1 MRNLATYEN
10 WLVLEANK
18 TVEYFK
24 AHPELLSHFRTG
36 EEKYG
41 AKMEVWDPKK
51 RGVINQDKDHEL
63 SNKIDKQAGIKF
75 KKAGFS
81 IQMDWPDRQHPRDQD
96 FAEWVSNT
104 EKNYTNSYYYEDFI
118 KVASQSRSS
127 EDFEKNLDS
136 SVISKP
142 QYYRGSWK
150 DFSFWTL
157 LEKNWND
164 FHNIC
169 KWYYTALQSAK
180 NASAKHYDN
189 ELMKLGLS
197 KKDVEVAMTFVQEW
211 TSMSRK
217 KLDPSAWPILKKLSV
232 SPSSLPKYV
241 YRGIFYDG
249 AKIKDQKKFLEQ
261 WSPGMKPGASQGKA
275 TSWSI
280 DRGTAAS
287 FMVDQD
293 FIKYSQSGYYVL
305 LKLEVDPSMVIAD
318 LRNLPVDHLFWN
330 QQEIIIDPAAKN
342 YEVDT
347 IIPGAEDETY
357 REFCRSLKGGQG
369 SMGMN
374 KKDFITRSFL
384 KIPYDTIN
392 INDRIIW
399 KELCFMTLK
408 EVNDTYGTNF
418 FSGAIKDDAKFGD
431 ISFPIAI
438 WMDRYGIAPA
448 YKFTVVSSNEV
459 KITVGFS
466 LDQLSW
472 SSKNAEISQMI
483 KDKGKEDPNFNYF
496 RTTLAIIG
504 DMTIKLVNSNYFNMD
519 FEITLPSKMELIENP
534 FNAPD
539 KQYSD
544 KDKESNKIGNA
555 FFKELYAKFGEKS
568 FKDMLTQEAS
578 KLNVPRNIQ
587 YTIK

>member
-1 MRNLATYEN
+1 MRNLNTYEN
-10 WLVLEANK
+10 WLILEANK

-24 AHPELLSHFRTG
+24 AHPELLSNFRTG
-36 EEKYG
+36 EEKFG
-41 AKMEVWDPKK
+41 AKMEVWDPK
-51 RGVINQDKDHEL
+51 RRRVIDVDKDHEL
-63 SNKIDKQAGIKF
+63 SNKIDKQAGVKF

-81 IQMDWPDRQHPRDQD
+81 IQMDWPDRQHPRNQD
-96 FAEWVSNT
+96 FAEWISNT
-104 EKNYTNSYYYEDFI
+104 ESNYSNSYGYMDFI
-118 KVASQSRSS
+118 KVASESRSS
-127 EDFEKNLDS
+127 EDFDKNLES
-136 SVISKP
+136 SLVSKP

-150 DFSFWTL
+150 DFTFWPL
-157 LEKNWND
+157 IEKNWKE
-164 FHNIC
+164 FQNIC

-189 ELMKLGLS
+189 ELMKLGIS

-217 KLDPSAWPILKKLSV
+217 KLDPSAWPILKKICV

-261 WSPGMKPGASQGKA
+261 WAPGMKPGASQGKA

-293 FIKYSQSGYYVL
+293 FIKDSKSGYYVL

-330 QQEIIIDPAAKN
+330 QQEIIMDPSAKN

-357 REFCRSLKGGQG
+357 REFCKSIKGGQG
-369 SMGMN
+369 AHGMN

-408 EVNDTYGTNF
+408 EVNDTYGTDF
-418 FSGAIKDDAKFGD
+418 FSIAIKDDAKFGD
-431 ISFPIAI
+431 ITFPIAI

-448 YKFTVVSSNEV
+448 YKFTVVSPNEV
-459 KITVGFS
+459 KLTIGFS

-472 SSKNAEISQMI
+472 GSKNPEISQMI

-496 RTTLAIIG
+496 RTTLAVIG
-504 DMTIKLVNSNYFNMD
+504 DMSIKLVNSNYFNMD

-534 FNAPD
+534 FNEPG

-544 KDKESNKIGNA
+544 KDKESNKIGNE
-555 FFKELYAKFGEKS
+555 FFKELYAKFGEKT

>member
-1 MRNLATYEN
+1 MRNLNTYEN
-10 WLVLEANK
+10 WLLLEANK

-36 EEKYG
+36 DEKFG
-41 AKMEVWDPKK
+41 SKMDTWDPKQ
-51 RGVINQDKDHEL
+51 RRIIQVDKDYEVTD
-63 SNKIDKQAGIKF
+63 KINRQAADKF

-81 IQMDWPDRQHPRDQD
+81 VKLTWPDRKHPREQD
-96 FAEWVSNT
+96 FAEWITNT
-104 EKNYTNSYYYEDFI
+104 EKNYDNSYEYLNFLEI
-118 KVASQSRSS
+118 ASSSRSAD
-127 EDFEKNLDS
+127 DFEKNLE
-136 SVISKP
+136 SKITKP
-142 QYYRGSWK
+142 EYYKGSWK
-150 DFSFWTL
+150 DFSFWPL
-157 LEKNWND
+157 IEKNWKD
-164 FHNIC
+164 FNNIC
-169 KWYYTALQSAK
+169 KWTVTALQGAK
-180 NASAKHYDN
+180 NASSKHYDN

-217 KLDPSAWPILKKLSV
+217 KLDPSAWPILKKISV
-232 SPSSLPKYV
+232 QPSSLPKYV

-249 AKIKDQKKFLEQ
+249 AKIKDQKKFIEQ
-261 WSPGMKPGASQGKA
+261 WAPGMKPGASQGKA
-275 TSWSI
+275 TSWSV

-287 FMVDQD
+287 FMTDQD
-293 FIKYSQSGYYVL
+293 FIKDRKGGYFVL
-305 LKLEVDPSMVIAD
+305 LKLEVDPNMVICD
-318 LRNLPVDHLFWN
+318 LRNLPVDHMFWN

-347 IIPGAEDETY
+347 IIPGAEEETY
-357 REFCRSLKGGQG
+357 REFSRSIKGGQ
-369 SMGMN
+369 SAMGTH

-392 INDRIIW
+392 VLDRITW
-399 KELCFMTLK
+399 KELCFMSLK
-408 EVNDTYGTNF
+408 EVNTKYGTDF
-418 FSGAIKDDAKFGD
+418 FTGAIKNDSKFGD
-431 ISFPIAI
+431 IAFPIAI

-448 YKFTVVSSNEV
+448 YKFTVNSPNEV
-459 KITVGFS
+459 TIKLGFT

-496 RTTLAIIG
+496 RSTLAIIG

-519 FEITLPSKMELIENP
+519 FEITLPSKMELMENP
-534 FNAPD
+534 FNEPG

-544 KDKESNKIGNA
+544 KDKESNKVGNE
-555 FFKELYAKFGEKS
+555 FFKVLYDKFGEKT

-578 KLNVPRNIQ
+578 KLVVPRNIQ

>member
-1 MRNLATYEN
+1 MRNLNTYEK

-24 AHPELLSHFRTG
+24 AHPELLSNFRTG

-41 AKMEVWDPKK
+41 AKMDVWDPKQK
-51 RGVINQDKDHEL
+51 RAIRTDDDFEIQK
-63 SNKIDKQAGIKF
+63 KIDIQASVKF

-81 IQMDWPDRQHPRDQD
+81 TLMTWPDRERPRDQD
-96 FAEWVSNT
+96 FVDWITDT
-104 EKNYTNSYYYEDFI
+104 EYNYSNSYYYQDFI
-118 KVASQSRSS
+118 KIASESRSS
-127 EDFEKNLDS
+127 EDFEKNLES
-136 SVISKP
+136 SHFSKP
-142 QYYRGSWK
+142 QYYKGSWK
-150 DFSFWTL
+150 DFSFWPL
-157 LEKNWND
+157 LEKNWKD
-164 FHNIC
+164 FQNIC

-180 NASAKHYDN
+180 NASSKHYEH

-197 KKDVEVAMTFVQEW
+197 RKDVEVAMTFIQEW

-217 KLDPSAWPILKKLSV
+217 KLDPSAWPILKKMTV
-232 SPSSLPKYV
+232 SASNLPKYI

-261 WSPGMKPGASQGKA
+261 WSPGSKPGASQGKA

-280 DRGTAAS
+280 DRGTAVS
-287 FMVDQD
+287 FMTDQD
-293 FIKYSQSGYYVL
+293 FIKDRKGGYYVL
-305 LKLEVDPSMVIAD
+305 LKWEVDPNLVICD

-330 QQEIIIDPAAKN
+330 QQEIIVDPSAKN

-357 REFCRSLKGGQG
+357 REFSKSLKGGQG
-369 SMGMN
+369 SMGMH
-374 KKDFITRSFL
+374 KKDFITKAFL

-399 KELCFMTLK
+399 KELCMMTLK
-408 EVNDTYGTNF
+408 EVNDKYKADLF
-418 FSGAIKDDAKFGD
+418 LSAIKDDPKFGD
-431 ISFPIAI
+431 LAFPIAI

-448 YKFTVVSSNEV
+448 YKFTVDSPNELKV
-459 KITVGFS
+459 MIGFT

-472 SSKNAEISQMI
+472 SSKNPEMSQMV
-483 KDKGKEDPNFNYF
+483 KDKDKEDPKFNYF
-496 RTTLAIIG
+496 NGTMAVMG
-504 DMTIKLVNSNYFNMD
+504 EMSIKLVNSNYFNMD
-519 FEITLPSKMELIENP
+519 FEITLPPTMKLLVDPFREERMSKNDE
-534 FNAPD
+534 
-539 KQYSD
+539 
-544 KDKESNKIGNA
+544 KDIIANE
-555 FFKELYAKFGEKS
+555 FFQELYNKFGEQS
-568 FKDMLTQEAS
+568 FKNMLTQEAS